1 MAAVLADFARER
13 QVLLFTCHPD
23 TRDLIVEVAG
33 EQATVV
39 ELPAP
44 AC

>member
-1 MAAVLADFARER
+1 VAAVLADFSRDR
-13 QVLLFTCHPD
+13 QVLLFTCHPE
-23 TRDLIVEVAG
+23 TRDLIVAVAG
-33 EQATVV
+33 DRATVV